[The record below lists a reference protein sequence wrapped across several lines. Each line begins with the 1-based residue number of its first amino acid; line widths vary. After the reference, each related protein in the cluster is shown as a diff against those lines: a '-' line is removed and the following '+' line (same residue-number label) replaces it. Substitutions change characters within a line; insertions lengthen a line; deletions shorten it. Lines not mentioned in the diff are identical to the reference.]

1 MVFVV
6 DWMYGTYVVIKYKDF
21 IEIHSRIY
29 SITVFSDR
37 IKIRK
42 IGTNFIQ
49 IKHQPW
55 KLLPI
60 WCLLAEE

>member
-1 MVFVV
+1 
-6 DWMYGTYVVIKYKDF
+6 MYGTYVVIKYKDF

-42 IGTNFIQ
+42 IDSNFIQ
-49 IKHQPW
+49 IKRQPFT
-55 KLLPI
+55 LEASTDLMFI
-60 WCLLAEE
+60 N

>member
-1 MVFVV
+1 MFVV
-6 DWMYGTYVVIKYKDF
+6 EWMYGTDVVIKYKDF

-42 IGTNFIQ
+42 IDSNFIQ
-49 IKHQPW
+49 IKHQPCT
-55 KLLPI
+55 LEASTDLMFI
-60 WCLLAEE
+60 N